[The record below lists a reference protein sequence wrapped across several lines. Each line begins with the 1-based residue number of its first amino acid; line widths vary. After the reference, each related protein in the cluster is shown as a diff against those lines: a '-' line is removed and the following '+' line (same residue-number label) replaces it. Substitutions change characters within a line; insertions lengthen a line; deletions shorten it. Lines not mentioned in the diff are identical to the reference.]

1 MITDITDEDMHGALD
16 RIARSPDGELLY
28 RYLQKVLCA
37 VTTLDVP
44 ECALPRN
51 EGRRSFAAE
60 LMGLMAEGMQDS
72 GSRSA
77 AVTFTRAKPRAVS
90 GSRGAGRRITADT
103 FVSGWDGSSTDAIP
117 FADAE
122 SGGAGAS

>member
-1 MITDITDEDMHGALD
+1 MIAEITDNDMHEALD
-16 RIARSPDGELLY
+16 RIARTPDGELLY

-37 VTTLDVP
+37 VTTLDVS

-72 GSRSA
+72 GRHA
-77 AVTFTRAKPRAVS
+77 ATVTFTRAKPADIS
-90 GSRGAGRRITADT
+90 GSRGAGRRINHDT
-103 FVSGWDGSSTDAIP
+103 RVSGWNDHPTDPA
-117 FADAE
+117 ADA
-122 SGGAGAS
+122 ASN